1 MSVAVIC
8 PHCGSS
14 VTLLRAPVSVC
25 PECQSAWPEPLRLSA
40 EASLARQKAERPML
54 LTIGMYLSPGF
65 GALILLQLLLAPF
78 NASSYSINGESV
90 SGIDFLEHAG
100 LFFAVLGATCVAAAY
115 GVWRGRTWSR
125 WIMLA
130 FWSTQVAGAIGFGL
144 AAGGMADAASAVAG
158 LLLPILV
165 AWWYLFEKE
174 NVVEYYRAL
183 EKEAKAREARVA
195 AARRDGA

>member
-8 PHCGSS
+8 PYCGTS

-25 PECQSAWPEPLRLSA
+25 PDCQSAWPEPLRLSA

-54 LTIGMYLSPGF
+54 LTIGMYVSPGL
-65 GALILLQLLLAPF
+65 GGLVLLQLLLAPF
-78 NASSYSINGESV
+78 NAGSYSINGESV
-90 SGIDFLEHAG
+90 TGVDFLEHAG
-100 LFFAVLGATCVAAAY
+100 PFFAVIGASCLAAAY
-115 GVWRGRTWSR
+115 GIWRGRTWSR
-125 WIMLA
+125 WAMVA
-130 FWSTQVAGAIGFGL
+130 FWVAQVAGAIGFGL
-144 AAGGMADAASAVAG
+144 AAGSTAEAASAMAG

-183 EKEAKAREARVA
+183 EKENRAREARVA
-195 AARRDGA
+195 AARRNGA

>member
-1 MSVAVIC
+1 
-8 PHCGSS
+8 
-14 VTLLRAPVSVC
+14 
-25 PECQSAWPEPLRLSA
+25 
-40 EASLARQKAERPML
+40 
-54 LTIGMYLSPGF
+54 MYVSPGF

-100 LFFAVLGATCVAAAY
+100 LLFAALGATCLAAAY

-125 WIMLA
+125 WAMLA
-130 FWSTQVAGAIGFGL
+130 FWITQVAGAIGFGL
-144 AAGGMADAASAVAG
+144 AAGSIAEAASAVAG

-183 EKEAKAREARVA
+183 EKEDRAREARVA